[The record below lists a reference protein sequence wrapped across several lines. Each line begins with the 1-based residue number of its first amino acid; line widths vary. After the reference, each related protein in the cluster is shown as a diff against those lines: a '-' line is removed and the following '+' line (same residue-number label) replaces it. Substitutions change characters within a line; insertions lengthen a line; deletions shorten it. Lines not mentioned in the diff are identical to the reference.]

1 MKIAPQPV
9 KQLRGEIQIPISDL
23 RVGMFV
29 SKPDCG
35 WDKTPFM
42 LQGFLIRNSKEISTL
57 KKFARQVV
65 VDPRRSQ
72 LKSFEN
78 KYLTQIY
85 EDIPSPKWQFKRAES
100 RNAIASHGMQP
111 ASRKKWRIDWRLIFR
126 KNNPERSPSPV
137 NKTNINPDKSI
148 NQIIATEP
156 DVPFKEYVLSMY
168 TGRTADRNGGSL
180 FEAFSERIRSLIGF
194 SGTADRRSGKIQSVP
209 RKAKP
214 SFVPDDVHLVIYP
227 EPEPTYVS
235 LPKAR
240 AACDHLEK
248 TLKRIVN
255 EISIRGLSNVETL
268 REAAD
273 TVVDN
278 MIARPDTMIWI
289 AKMRAYS
296 DARYQQ
302 ALSVAIHLTALG
314 RQIGFQREQLA
325 DLAGI
330 GLLLDVGK
338 VTINPSL
345 LNKPGRLTGPEIEIV
360 RTHVQQGLKMF
371 GESGNL
377 PEIMIRAIAE
387 HHERVDGAGY
397 PNGLSGKN
405 ISIYGKMAAIADC
418 FVAMV
423 NPRPYAPTYTAYDA
437 IRQLFRES
445 DSRWFRP
452 LVEQFVQSIGI
463 FPVGSLIELST
474 GEIAIVVQ
482 HNRIRR
488 MEPKVLVVT
497 SKSKLILDHP
507 WDLDILKHNQ
517 NAINSE
523 IRILKG
529 VADGAYGIDFHKYY
543 LNAK

>member
-1 MKIAPQPV
+1 M
-9 KQLRGEIQIPISDL
+9 PIRDL
-23 RVGMFV
+23 RIGMFV
-29 SKPDCG
+29 SEPDCG
-35 WDKTPFM
+35 WEKTPFM
-42 LQGFLIRNSKEISTL
+42 LHGIVIRDVKEIATL
-57 KKFARQVV
+57 AKFSRQII
-65 VDPRRSQ
+65 VDPSRSQ
-72 LKSFEN
+72 LKSFTG

-85 EDIPSPKWQFKRAES
+85 EDLPDSRKQFKRNKLQRISSAD
-100 RNAIASHGMQP
+100 IQQP
-111 ASRKKWRIDWRLIFR
+111 VAPERWRIDWRSLFHR
-126 KNNPERSPSPV
+126 TEFARTAAAASTPGAV
-137 NKTNINPDKSI
+137 GTNRGT
-148 NQIIATEP
+148 NQITSNAQ
-156 DVPFKEYVLSMY
+156 DWQFKKYIESIYSARMPMGAQGNLLKRILSWL
-168 TGRTADRNGGSL
+168 RSAIDFSSQDSDRSRKIRLADQKNRP
-180 FEAFSERIRSLIGF
+180 AFIPEEVR
-194 SGTADRRSGKIQSVP
+194 
-209 RKAKP
+209 
-214 SFVPDDVHLVIYP
+214 LVIYP

-240 AACDHLEK
+240 AACDQLEA
-248 TLKRIVN
+248 TLRRIVSD
-255 EISIRGLSNVETL
+255 ISVQGLSDVETL

-278 MIARPDTMIWI
+278 MIVRPDTMMWV

-302 ALSVAIHLTALG
+302 ALSVALHLTALG

-338 VTINPSL
+338 VTIAPSL
-345 LNKPGRLTGPEIEIV
+345 LNKRGRLTKSEIEVI

-377 PEIMIRAIAE
+377 PVIMTQAIAE
-387 HHERVDGAGY
+387 HHERVDGNGY
-397 PNGLSGKN
+397 PNGLRGQD
-405 ISIYGKMAAIADC
+405 ISVYGKMAAIADC
-418 FVAMV
+418 FVAMI

-452 LVEQFVQSIGI
+452 LVEQFVQAIGI

-497 SKSKLILDHP
+497 SKAKSLLDRP
-507 WDLDILKHNQ
+507 WDLDMLKHNQ
-517 NAINSE
+517 NAINAE
-523 IRILKG
+523 IRILRG
-529 VADGAYGIDFHKYY
+529 VADGAYGIDFRKYY
-543 LNAK
+543 LNTK

>member
-1 MKIAPQPV
+1 
-9 KQLRGEIQIPISDL
+9 
-23 RVGMFV
+23 MFV

-42 LQGFLIRNSKEISTL
+42 LQGFLIRDVKEISTL
-57 KKFARQVV
+57 AKFAKLVI

-72 LKSFEN
+72 LRSFSN

-85 EDIPSPKWQFKRAES
+85 EDAPSLRKQFN
-100 RNAIASHGMQP
+100 RNTLQPDTNKNIQPP
-111 ASRKKWRIDWRLIFR
+111 ASTQERRIDWWLFFKKNSPDRLSAQVYNT
-126 KNNPERSPSPV
+126 K
-137 NKTNINPDKSI
+137 INPDEDI
-148 NQIIATEP
+148 NKIIAAEK
-156 DVPFKEYVLSMY
+156 DSHFKEYILSVY
-168 TGRTADRNGGSL
+168 AARVEDLKGGSL
-180 FEAFSERIRSLIGF
+180 FQSFFDRIWRQISFLNLEG
-194 SGTADRRSGKIQSVP
+194 RRSKKIRPVP
-209 RKAKP
+209 EKARP
-214 SFVPDDVHLVIYP
+214 SFVPDEVRLVIYP

-240 AACDHLEK
+240 AACDHLEEA
-248 TLKRIVN
+248 LRRIVDD
-255 EISIRGLSNVETL
+255 ISVQGLSNVETL

-278 MIARPDTMIWI
+278 MIARPDTMMWV

-338 VTINPSL
+338 VRIDASL
-345 LNKPGRLTGPEIEIV
+345 LNKPSRLTQPEIEII

-371 GESGNL
+371 GESGTL
-377 PEIMIRAIAE
+377 PAIMTRAIAE
-387 HHERVDGAGY
+387 HHERIDGAGY
-397 PNGLSGKN
+397 PIGLSGKD
-405 ISIYGKMAAIADC
+405 ISVYGKMAAIADC

-474 GEIAIVVQ
+474 GEIAIIVQ

-497 SKSKLILDHP
+497 SKAKSILDCP
-507 WDLDILKHNQ
+507 WDLDVLMHNQ
-517 NAINSE
+517 NATNSE

-529 VADGAYGIDFHKYY
+529 VADGAYGINFRKYY
-543 LNAK
+543 LSTK